1 MRFPSSIRAL
11 LSCIALLFCSA
22 LHAQD
27 DIELVTLRNPQSG
40 IGMTAINYGARVV
53 SLTPFG
59 TDVVLGYDTLSHY
72 TSIRQNFG
80 AVVGRYIGRI
90 IAGHLEIDGRTYQLQ
105 RQGSG
110 DCGHGGNP
118 NFGARFWTI
127 TASNDTLV
135 TMRYVSPDGEN
146 GFPGELTLE
155 VTYTLL
161 ADALRIDYRATTNKP
176 TVLNPCNHSFFN
188 LTGDLGRDVLAEDL
202 WIDSDSIALYDA
214 NKRVYGQLG
223 AVSGTP
229 FDFRHAHA
237 IGDSIDAPNVQLG
250 VTGGYDH
257 CFQLNNYLR
266 HNKGCKCCKGKGC
279 SDHNACNTDEA
290 LLKNP
295 VATLYDRGTG
305 ITMEVYTTEPALQIY
320 TANGHKGNLIGK
332 EGKPY
337 IRRNAI
343 CFETQH
349 FPDSPNQPHWPSTLL
364 RPGETFR
371 STTIYRFMKD

>member
-1 MRFPSSIRAL
+1 MKNLFSSLRL
-11 LSCIALLFCSA
+11 LLCSICFVWGNSSLL
-22 LHAQD
+22 AQEE
-27 DIELVTLRNPQSG
+27 IEMITLRNPATG
-40 IGMTAINYGARVV
+40 IEMSATNYGARVI

-59 TDVVLGYDTLSHY
+59 TDVVLGYDTLSQY
-72 TSIRQNFG
+72 TGTRQNFG

-90 IAGHLEIDGRTYQLQ
+90 IKGHLEIDGRTYQLQ
-105 RQGSG
+105 LQGSG

-118 NFGARFWTI
+118 NFGARFWKTL
-127 TASNDTLV
+127 AVSDTTV

-146 GFPGELTLE
+146 GFPGELTLD

-161 ADALRIDYRATTNKP
+161 PNALRIDYQATTTKP

-188 LTGDLGRDVLAEDL
+188 LSGDLGKDVLDEEV
-202 WIDSDSIALYDA
+202 WIDSDSIALYDE
-214 NKRVYGQLG
+214 NKRVYGKLG
-223 AVSGTP
+223 SIAGTP
-229 FDFRHAHA
+229 FDFKKAHA
-237 IGDSIDAPNVQLG
+237 IGDSIDVKNFQLG

-257 CFQLNNYLR
+257 CYQLNNYLKNR
-266 HNKGCKCCKGKGC
+266 PCCDCC
-279 SDHNACNTDEA
+279 SKTKA

-295 VATLYDRGTG
+295 VATLHDKGTG
-305 ITMEVYTTEPALQIY
+305 LTMEVYTTEPALQIY

-332 EGKPY
+332 DGKPY

-343 CFETQH
+343 CFETMH

-371 STTIYRFMKD
+371 STTIYKFYKD

>member
-1 MRFPSSIRAL
+1 MKTMLSSLRRFIVGFCL
-11 LSCIALLFCSA
+11 LSGTFYTI
-22 LHAQD
+22 AQD
-27 DIELVTLRNPQSG
+27 QIELVKLRHPATG
-40 IGMTAINYGARVV
+40 IEMTAINYGARVV

-59 TDVVLGYDTLSHY
+59 TDVVLGYDQLNQYVET
-72 TSIRQNFG
+72 RQNFG

-90 IAGHLEIDGRTYQLQ
+90 IGGHLEIDGRTYELQ
-105 RQGSG
+105 KQGSG

-118 NFGARFWTI
+118 NFGARFWKI
-127 TASNDTLV
+127 TAANDTIV

-146 GFPGELTLE
+146 GFPGELTLD
-155 VTYTLL
+155 VTYTLHPN
-161 ADALRIDYRATTNKP
+161 ALRIDFQATTNKP

-188 LTGDLGRDVLAEDL
+188 LSGDLGSDVLDETL
-202 WIDSDSIALYDA
+202 WIDSDSIALYDE

-223 AVSGTP
+223 AVAGTP
-229 FDFRHAHA
+229 FDFNQPIT
-237 IGDSIDAPNVQLG
+237 IGHRIDDDNFQLG

-257 CFQLNNYLR
+257 CYQLRNYL
-266 HNKGCKCCKGKGC
+266 HKKGCGCACCATC
-279 SDHNACNTDEA
+279 DEA
-290 LLKNP
+290 LLRAP
-295 VATLYDRGTG
+295 VAWLHDNGTG
-305 ITMEVYTTEPALQIY
+305 LTMEVYTTEPALQIY

-343 CFETQH
+343 CFETMH

-371 STTIYRFMKD
+371 STTIYKFLKE

>member
-1 MRFPSSIRAL
+1 MKNLFSSLRL
-11 LSCIALLFCSA
+11 LLCSICFVWGNSSLL
-22 LHAQD
+22 AQEE
-27 DIELVTLRNPQSG
+27 IEMITLRNPATG
-40 IGMTAINYGARVV
+40 IEMSATNYGARVI

-59 TDVVLGYDTLSHY
+59 TDVVLGYDTLSQY
-72 TSIRQNFG
+72 TGTRQNFG

-90 IAGHLEIDGRTYQLQ
+90 IKGHLEIDGRTYQLQ
-105 RQGSG
+105 LQGSG

-118 NFGARFWTI
+118 NFGARFWKTL
-127 TASNDTLV
+127 AVSDTTV

-146 GFPGELTLE
+146 GFPGELTLD

-161 ADALRIDYRATTNKP
+161 PNALRIDYQATTTKP

-188 LTGDLGRDVLAEDL
+188 LSGDLGKDVLDEEV
-202 WIDSDSIALYDA
+202 WIDSDSIALYDE
-214 NKRVYGQLG
+214 NKRVYGKLG
-223 AVSGTP
+223 SIAGTP
-229 FDFRHAHA
+229 FDFNKAHA
-237 IGDSIDAPNVQLG
+237 IGDSIDVKNFQLG

-257 CFQLNNYLR
+257 CYQLNNYLKNR
-266 HNKGCKCCKGKGC
+266 PCCDCC
-279 SDHNACNTDEA
+279 SKTKA

-295 VATLYDRGTG
+295 VATLHDKGTG
-305 ITMEVYTTEPALQIY
+305 LTMEVYTTEPALQIY

-332 EGKPY
+332 DSKPY

-343 CFETQH
+343 CFETMH

-371 STTIYRFMKD
+371 STTIYKFYKD